1 MIYPSNALKY
11 KRQILDI
18 LACLLVLF
26 GVPSCASNGFNGS
39 GTSST
44 EQPSTAQVSRKYV
57 DSIKKFSQNKQI
69 EKALDFIRTYD
80 DQTVATQ
87 VALTEIPAPSFEE
100 HKFGKGKRFASLLK
114 QYGADSVWTDTE
126 GNVIGLR
133 KGIRGDRVLGLAA
146 HLDTVFPEGTDL
158 SVARK
163 GDKLVAPGIGDDN
176 RGLTTILTVLKALEV
191 NNIQTK
197 SDILFIGD
205 VGEEGLGD
213 LRGMK
218 QLFSDNG
225 SQIDAFISIDGTG
238 GLGTITNG
246 ALGSHR
252 YRVTFKGPGGHSWG
266 AFGLANPAHALGQA
280 IANFVKAADDYTSR
294 NGPRTSYNVGRIGG
308 GTSVN
313 SIPFSAWMEVDMRSL
328 SPERLDRIDTLF
340 HQAIRSGLKAQNSI
354 RRSGPPLTV
363 DIKMIGDRPSG
374 HTPPNDPLV
383 QRAMAAS
390 IYFGKKPRLRTSST
404 DSNIPISKGIPA
416 ITLGGGGDGGGAHSL
431 HEWYAN
437 KEGYKGIQRVFLIV
451 AAQARAVLK
460 HPNGNSPHF

>member
-1 MIYPSNALKY
+1 MIYLSKDIKS
-11 KRQILDI
+11 KRQLLNILP
-18 LACLLVLF
+18 CLLILF
-26 GVPSCASNGFNGS
+26 CVPSYASYKAKSS
-39 GTSST
+39 GESST
-44 EQPSTAQVSRKYV
+44 QQLSTPQVSQKYIN
-57 DSIKKFSQNKQI
+57 SIKKLSQDSQI
-69 EKALDFIRTYD
+69 RKALNFIKAYD

-100 HKFGKGKRFASLLK
+100 HKFGKGKRFASLLR
-114 QYGADSVWTDTE
+114 QYGADSVWTDSE

-133 KGIRGDRVLGLAA
+133 KGIRRDSVLALAA

-158 SVARK
+158 SVIRK

-176 RGLTTILTVLKALEV
+176 RGLTTVLTVLKALET
-191 NNIQTK
+191 NKIQTK

-218 QLFSDNG
+218 QLFSDKG
-225 SQIDAFISIDGTG
+225 PQIDAFISIDGVG
-238 GLGTITNG
+238 GLGSITNG

-280 IANFVKAADDYTSR
+280 IANFVKVADDYTSR

-328 SPERLDRIDTLF
+328 SPERLDRIDALF

-363 DIKMIGDRPSG
+363 DIKMIGNRPSG
-374 HTPPNDPLV
+374 HTPSNDPLV

-390 IYFGKKPRLRTSST
+390 IYFGKKPHLRTSST

-431 HEWYAN
+431 HEWYVN

-451 AAQARAVLK
+451 AAQAGAVLK
-460 HPNGNSPHF
+460 